1 VDQERAAALCRQGG
15 GFEQGDDGSRPGDQP
30 HFERDEADGL
40 YEDPDG
46 GASQGTFLSIQS
58 GKPRAELR
66 NITFEYDKSNE
77 LIVKLNDY
85 RKEHQDEASM
95 IIRQLFD
102 NACMESG
109 LENDAK
115 SMISRINKMM
125 IRIIQEKETR
135 KE

>member
-1 VDQERAAALCRQGG
+1 
-15 GFEQGDDGSRPGDQP
+15 
-30 HFERDEADGL
+30 
-40 YEDPDG
+40 
-46 GASQGTFLSIQS
+46 
-58 GKPRAELR
+58 
-66 NITFEYDKSNE
+66 
-77 LIVKLNDY
+77 
-85 RKEHQDEASM
+85 M